1 VEIRAIKIGVRPSL
15 LALKQAQEAI
25 GLLEK
30 IYPGATFEILK
41 IDTPGD
47 RDKATPLTFVD
58 GSDFFTRDIDEALLA
73 GRVDAAVHSSKD
85 LPEVL
90 PKGLEV
96 LFETESISRFD
107 ALVSKGHN
115 KFTELTSGSRIGAS
129 SLRRKKEV
137 KGLRPDLEIVD
148 ARGTIVERLSLV
160 DSGKIDALIVAHAAL
175 IRLKLEHRISEI
187 FPLNIFKTHPKQG
200 CLSIVARKSLPAGR
214 QGGCSE
220 DKNQR

>member
-1 VEIRAIKIGVRPSL
+1 MQIRAIKIGIRPSL

-30 IYPGATFEILK
+30 EYPGATFEILK

-47 RDKATPLTFVD
+47 RDKATPLSEVD

-73 GRVDAAVHSSKD
+73 GKVDVAVHSSKD
-85 LPEVL
+85 LPEIL
-90 PKGLEV
+90 PQGLKI

-107 ALVSKGHN
+107 VLVSKGAH
-115 KFTELTSGSRIGAS
+115 KFTELALSSRIGAS

-148 ARGTIVERLSLV
+148 ARGTIEERLSLV
-160 DSGKIDALIVAHAAL
+160 DSGKIDALIVAHSAL
-175 IRLKLEHRISEI
+175 IRLELEHRVSEI
-187 FPLNIFKTHPKQG
+187 FPLDIFNTHPKQG
-200 CLSIVARKSLPAGR
+200 CLSIVAREGGYSENKS
-214 QGGCSE
+214 
-220 DKNQR
+220 